1 MSRESRKQFIN
12 SKEKET
18 ICLIKKYQ
26 ELKFA
31 KITLGKVKLDKPVV
45 FKLGKNYQILA
56 ENNLTLIFDEEAMEE
71 LLKDIKYLKR
81 TLVKKRTDLQNKT

>member
-1 MSRESRKQFIN
+1 MEHILILHKGDIN
-12 SKEKET
+12 TS
-18 ICLIKKYQ
+18 
-26 ELKFA
+26 
-31 KITLGKVKLDKPVV
+31 
-45 FKLGKNYQILA
+45 KLGKNYQILA